1 VGRLIAKGR
10 WMNVELSETDKD
22 TDKQE
27 RSERIKESS
36 MTEEIPADLG
46 RESAKVIKMMA
57 RFRCGNEERQ
67 TSIGR
72 KERKEDAECAMR
84 REKTMEHMWNEC
96 SEMREGERETG
107 RNTE

>member
-1 VGRLIAKGR
+1 MRGRNTASEEVGRLIAKGR

-27 RSERIKESS
+27 KRETIEESS
-36 MTEEIPADLG
+36 MTEEIPEDLG

-57 RFRCGNEERQ
+57 TFRCGNEERQ

-84 REKTMEHMWNEC
+84 RE
-96 SEMREGERETG
+96 GEKETG